1 MARRLP
7 FEGLTIKTLRLRR
20 AALVV
25 VGLVN
30 FPQVLHKLI
39 DSRIGSSD
47 AGRAQGGQE
56 LSHRQQTRR
65 LVREH
70 VEQNVLDILLVD
82 FALTKQRDQK
92 KALRTARDNDDFRL
106 TRKIFVY

>member
-1 MARRLP
+1 MRLP
-7 FEGLTIKTLRLRR
+7 FEGLTIKTLRFRR

-25 VGLVN
+25 VSLVN
-30 FPQVLHKLI
+30 FPQVLHKLV

-47 AGRAQGGQE
+47 AGRSQGGQK
-56 LSHRQQTRR
+56 LSHRQQARR

-82 FALTKQRDQK
+82 FALAK
-92 KALRTARDNDDFRL
+92 NEIE
-106 TRKIFVY
+106 RKRYA